1 MVGYLWLEL
10 ISGFTNGIGVD
21 WGLLLVISI
30 IKLVDD
36 RKNKITKL
44 KGDNII

>member
-1 MVGYLWLEL
+1 MVGYLGLEL
-10 ISGFTNGIGVD
+10 FSGFTNVICEGL
-21 WGLLLVISI
+21 GLLLVISI
-30 IKLVDD
+30 IKLVND